1 MLSHTR
7 AICAAI
13 VAAATLIIAAN
24 AGPARADT
32 AEPVPGGIR
41 VTVEYAEQWSTPS
54 SGRR

>member
-24 AGPARADT
+24 AGPARA
-32 AEPVPGGIR
+32 AEPQRPP
-41 VTVEYAEQWSTPS
+41 EAAPSAPAESDFALHHL
-54 SGRR
+54 G

>member
-24 AGPARADT
+24 AGPARA
-32 AEPVPGGIR
+32 AVPRVPGQVQSQVQVQVQG
-41 VTVEYAEQWSTPS
+41 Q
-54 SGRR
+54 GR